1 MNKKNIK
8 NKLIGVAELLVAFWF
23 LVEGGWLY
31 TKVSGTNLL
40 FVDANL
46 GKVAAYYW
54 IFLLLGFIVGILGV
68 ITIRK
73 KISAQE
79 SELFKKELDEKKE
92 EVKQVE
98 NVVVEETLSEN
109 ISKEIASDLKEMI
122 SCPACGATIEKGK
135 KFCTSCGKKLEES

>member
-1 MNKKNIK
+1 MNKRNIK
-8 NKLIGVAELLVAFWF
+8 NKLIGAVELLVAFWL

-73 KISAQE
+73 KTSEQE
-79 SELFKKELDEKKE
+79 SELFEKELDKTKE
-92 EVKQVE
+92 EIKQID
-98 NVVVEETLSEN
+98 NVVVEEKSSEN
-109 ISKEIASDLKEMI
+109 TSKETVSIAKEMI
-122 SCPACGATIEKGK
+122 LCPACSATIEKGK